1 MPKILLYAPQV
12 LLTVFFVWPFRP
24 TRIDP
29 GQAFQAST
37 GDDVLDIYNRG
48 CDGINLRLSNSTFT
62 WNTAKVTAAALWRT
76 DINKPRSTLA
86 FSGHGS
92 SVRETMPKI
101 LLYAPQVRNQ
111 FSLFAQRS
119 NNRFLILL
127 PCPQVLC
134 ETLLDCVDVALLLL
148 LSGDIET
155 NPGPSNPRNQSTAP
169 DEPQDANSEQMN
181 TMLQILKDINERTI
195 AFTKGQADL
204 QTDITEIKS
213 GQQAIETK
221 LVDIFGRLEY
231 LESKSD
237 VIEQMRG
244 DLAAV
249 SDAAER
255 LMSQQDV
262 LQSRLDDLED
272 RSRRSNLLVHGIP
285 DSRESWQD
293 TEEKTLAALSSAT
306 GKAITGNDVDRVHR
320 IGTFS
325 SSKTR
330 PVIIKFRS
338 FKMKEAILSDR
349 AVLKTKDIAVSEDY
363 SVATRQARKKLV
375 EFGKGQPHSPRFQ
388 LRYNKLIIDDRCF
401 MYDTVSDSVKEIK
414 RAPPTAPLPNATSA
428 APLLASAS
436 ALSGRPTS

>member
-62 WNTAKVTAAALWRT
+62 RNTAKVTAAALWRT

-155 NPGPSNPRNQSTAP
+155 NPGPSKPRNQSTAP
-169 DEPQDANSEQMN
+169 DEPQDENSEQMN

-195 AFTKGQADL
+195 ALTKGQADL
-204 QTDITEIKS
+204 QTDIREIKS

-221 LVDIFGRLEY
+221 LVDIFGRLEC

-237 VIEQMRG
+237 VIEQMSG

-255 LMSQQDV
+255 LMSQQEV

-272 RSRRSNLLVHGIP
+272 RSRRSNLLVHGIL

-414 RAPPTAPLPNATSA
+414 RVPPTAPLPNATSA

>member
-1 MPKILLYAPQV
+1 
-12 LLTVFFVWPFRP
+12 
-24 TRIDP
+24 
-29 GQAFQAST
+29 
-37 GDDVLDIYNRG
+37 
-48 CDGINLRLSNSTFT
+48 
-62 WNTAKVTAAALWRT
+62 
-76 DINKPRSTLA
+76 
-86 FSGHGS
+86 
-92 SVRETMPKI
+92 
-101 LLYAPQVRNQ
+101 
-111 FSLFAQRS
+111 
-119 NNRFLILL
+119 
-127 PCPQVLC
+127 
-134 ETLLDCVDVALLLL
+134 
-148 LSGDIET
+148 
-155 NPGPSNPRNQSTAP
+155 
-169 DEPQDANSEQMN
+169 MN

-195 AFTKGQADL
+195 ALTKGQADL
-204 QTDITEIKS
+204 QTDIREIKS

-221 LVDIFGRLEY
+221 LVDIFGRLEC
-231 LESKSD
+231 LESNSE
-237 VIEQMRG
+237 VIEQMSG

-272 RSRRSNLLVHGIP
+272 RSGRSNLLVHGIT

-325 SSKTR
+325 SSKTC

-338 FKMKEAILSDR
+338 FKMKEAILFDR

-375 EFGKGQPHSPRFQ
+375 EFGKGQPHSPQFQ

>member
-1 MPKILLYAPQV
+1 MI
-12 LLTVFFVWPFRP
+12 
-24 TRIDP
+24 
-29 GQAFQAST
+29 
-37 GDDVLDIYNRG
+37 
-48 CDGINLRLSNSTFT
+48 
-62 WNTAKVTAAALWRT
+62 
-76 DINKPRSTLA
+76 
-86 FSGHGS
+86 
-92 SVRETMPKI
+92 
-101 LLYAPQVRNQ
+101 
-111 FSLFAQRS
+111 
-119 NNRFLILL
+119 
-127 PCPQVLC
+127 
-134 ETLLDCVDVALLLL
+134 
-148 LSGDIET
+148 
-155 NPGPSNPRNQSTAP
+155 
-169 DEPQDANSEQMN
+169 
-181 TMLQILKDINERTI
+181 TMLQILNDINERTI
-195 AFTKGQADL
+195 ALTEGQADL
-204 QTDITEIKS
+204 QADIREIKS
-213 GQQAIETK
+213 GQRAIETK
-221 LVDIFGRLEY
+221 LVDIFGRLEC

-237 VIEQMRG
+237 VIEQMSG

-249 SDAAER
+249 SDAAKR
-255 LMSQQDV
+255 LMSQQGV

-306 GKAITGNDVDRVHR
+306 GNAITGNDVDRVHR

-375 EFGKGQPHSPRFQ
+375 EFGKGQPHSPKFQ

-436 ALSGRPTS
+436 ALCGRPTS

>member
-1 MPKILLYAPQV
+1 M
-12 LLTVFFVWPFRP
+12 LTVFFVWPFRP

-37 GDDVLDIYNRG
+37 GDDVLNIYNRG
-48 CDGINLRLSNSTFT
+48 CDGIYLRLSNSTFT
-62 WNTAKVTAAALWRT
+62 RNTAKVTAAALWRT

-86 FSGHGS
+86 FGRHGS

-101 LLYAPQVRNQ
+101 LLYA
-111 FSLFAQRS
+111 
-119 NNRFLILL
+119 
-127 PCPQVLC
+127 
-134 ETLLDCVDVALLLL
+134 
-148 LSGDIET
+148 
-155 NPGPSNPRNQSTAP
+155 
-169 DEPQDANSEQMN
+169 PQDANSEQMN

-195 AFTKGQADL
+195 ALTKGQADL
-204 QTDITEIKS
+204 QTDIREIKS

-221 LVDIFGRLEY
+221 LVDIFGRLEC
-231 LESKSD
+231 LESKSE
-237 VIEQMRG
+237 VIEQMSG

-285 DSRESWQD
+285 NSRESWQD

-306 GKAITGNDVDRVHR
+306 GKAITGNDVDRVHH

-375 EFGKGQPHSPRFQ
+375 EFGKGQAHSPQFQ
-388 LRYNKLIIDDRCF
+388 LRYNKLIIDDWCF

>member
-1 MPKILLYAPQV
+1 MPKILLYAAQV

-62 WNTAKVTAAALWRT
+62 RNTAKVTAAALWRT

-101 LLYAPQVRNQ
+101 LLYAPQ
-111 FSLFAQRS
+111 
-119 NNRFLILL
+119 
-127 PCPQVLC
+127 
-134 ETLLDCVDVALLLL
+134 
-148 LSGDIET
+148 
-155 NPGPSNPRNQSTAP
+155 
-169 DEPQDANSEQMN
+169 DANSEQMN

-195 AFTKGQADL
+195 ALTKGQADL
-204 QTDITEIKS
+204 QTDIREIKS

-221 LVDIFGRLEY
+221 LVDIFGRLEC
-231 LESKSD
+231 LESKSE
-237 VIEQMRG
+237 VIEQMSG

-272 RSRRSNLLVHGIP
+272 RVQFVFLPCHSNVVRQNMVLVAQPGLGA
-285 DSRESWQD
+285 E
-293 TEEKTLAALSSAT
+293 
-306 GKAITGNDVDRVHR
+306 
-320 IGTFS
+320 
-325 SSKTR
+325 
-330 PVIIKFRS
+330 PV
-338 FKMKEAILSDR
+338 L
-349 AVLKTKDIAVSEDY
+349 
-363 SVATRQARKKLV
+363 
-375 EFGKGQPHSPRFQ
+375 Q
-388 LRYNKLIIDDRCF
+388 LRTK
-401 MYDTVSDSVKEIK
+401 
-414 RAPPTAPLPNATSA
+414 
-428 APLLASAS
+428 ASS
-436 ALSGRPTS
+436 H